1 MRPAAALLPL
11 FLLLCAPAHSQITVT
26 SGPPPG
32 LPPAVI
38 EPPSSSLASALAA
51 ARPPSSGLVLTVG
64 ADGVP
69 LTDGASLP
77 GPRTDIRTIAAA
89 FGRATHRFGSIV
101 AVAPPLMSVFNA
113 SPADPDPFANL
124 RPADALKRLAASLSD
139 SQWRALVGPSGL
151 GVADLTSP
159 VQRALFDALF
169 PGDLTV
175 SRAPLTSPQ
184 IGDRIDPNDSKD
196 LSGARGQI
204 KMRLGV
210 RPQFRVA
217 AENRPNTHVNMYT
230 PRDGRAWRYFWP
242 EMEGETGTV
251 YGVKA
256 RDDVPNVPKR
266 GQLDWDAAKF
276 GVGIKTAGIETV
288 GQLITRIANA
298 TQTEIYAD
306 ARWEKKQLTILG
318 TATTARASDWLRAL
332 AFCLTGTYRKVGPA
346 FVLTDDLLGRATL
359 RQIWSD
365 WSKKVEAA
373 RQEPMRDAESKLA
386 ARHASRDLT
395 ALPGGVALTDEQKKR
410 AMAGYG
416 PDMDGVP
423 LDKLPPEQQQIV
435 RRLAREF
442 IPDPETP
449 DGLALDGKIGVSA
462 SVVMEFTAPGLD
474 GPVEVQGFGLP
485 LGQFSQEP
493 MEPTPEETATAQAQT
508 DAAIV
513 KPTPI
518 PKLID
523 VLQSVPKRA
532 VLAAPRT
539 VEDVNALLASM
550 KSLGFN
556 QLWLDVFSD
565 GVARLPGVPLSD
577 APLVSNAG
585 PNVLDAAIATGR
597 KTGIQVFASFDLLRW
612 GKDAP
617 ASVADLSV
625 LGEPSPMADARARDL
640 ILAEGGPNTPPEYV
654 PPPADPR
661 RMVSPFSPG
670 VRESLTDLVRA
681 VAVRPGLAGLVWRD
695 TAATGYVPGINVSRP
710 TLAVLGFTEAA
721 RWIGLRHLHA
731 DPIDIVPPGTE
742 SIDDALGGLG
752 RTNETPNDDLQTRW
766 DKLRADA
773 DLSLLRAL
781 WNAVPAA
788 TPNRPRLSVI
798 VRQRHPPEDTFSS
811 GESDWFASWDN
822 PKLPPP
828 AFRSPMDNIGMTETP
843 PAFQDAATQARRSR
857 VSFFVV
863 PPSASAVNAA
873 QLAESLS
880 WRLANE
886 KWRGLVLDMTG
897 RKTDAGN
904 PLAALAESVKR
915 QTGGLTNG
923 QKAGANAGK

>member
-1 MRPAAALLPL
+1 MLRRAILLLTLLLLP
-11 FLLLCAPAHSQITVT
+11 APAVRSQ
-26 SGPPPG
+26 SPADNASPPT
-32 LPPAVI
+32 
-38 EPPSSSLASALAA
+38 LASALAA
-51 ARPPSSGLVLTVG
+51 ARPPSGGLVLTVG
-64 ADGVP
+64 ADEIS
-69 LTDGASLP
+69 LADGAFPP
-77 GPRTDIRTIAAA
+77 GPRADIRTIAAA
-89 FGRATHRFGSIV
+89 FGRAPRRFGSIV

-169 PGDLTV
+169 PDDLTV
-175 SRAPLTSPQ
+175 SRASLTPPQ

-204 KMRLGV
+204 KLRLGV

-217 AENRPNTHVNMYT
+217 AKNRPNTHVNMDA

-266 GQLDWDAAKF
+266 GQLDWDAPQF
-276 GVGIKTAGIETV
+276 GIGLKTAGIETV

-306 ARWEKKQLTILG
+306 ARWEKKLLTILG

-346 FVLTDDLLGRATL
+346 FVLTDDLLGRATM

-365 WSKKVEAA
+365 WSRKFEAA

-523 VLQSVPKRA
+523 VLRSVPRRA

-539 VEDVNALLASM
+539 VNDVDALIVSM

-556 QLWLDVFSD
+556 QLWLDVFSN
-565 GVARLPGVPLSD
+565 GVAHLPGVPLSD
-577 APLVSNAG
+577 APLVSDAG
-585 PNVLDAAIATGR
+585 PDILDEAIAKGR
-597 KTGIQVFASFDLLRW
+597 GMGIQIFASFDLLRW

-617 ASVADLSV
+617 ASVADVSV
-625 LGEPSPMADARARDL
+625 RGEPSPIADAREREL
-640 ILAEGGPNTPPEYV
+640 VLAEGGPNTPPDRV

-661 RMVSPFSPG
+661 RIVSPAAPG
-670 VRESLTDLVRA
+670 VREDLTALIRA
-681 VAVRPGLAGLVWRD
+681 VAARPGLAGLVWRE
-695 TAATGYVPGINVSRP
+695 TAAKGYFPPDDYRRSP
-710 TLAVLGFTEAA
+710 TAPLGYSEPLRLAF
-721 RWIGLRHLHA
+721 LRRTHA
-731 DPIDIVPPGTE
+731 DPIDILPPYGE
-742 SIDDALGGLG
+742 NFDEA
-752 RTNETPNDDLQTRW
+752 
-766 DKLRADA
+766 LRAQIGYEDGAESRQAQWNKAREDA
-773 DLSLLRAL
+773 NLSLLRAL

-788 TPNRPRLSVI
+788 SPKHPRLPI
-798 VRQRHPPEDTFSS
+798 LVRQPRAL
-811 GESDWFASWDN
+811 ESNDLTAENDWYGSWDT
-822 PKLPPP
+822 PKSPPP
-828 AFRSPMDNIGMTETP
+828 AHLPPTVSPDELGRHFRL
-843 PAFQDAATQARRSR
+843 
-857 VSFFVV
+857 SFFAV
-863 PPSASAVNAA
+863 PSSGNAA
-873 QLAESLS
+873 DLAEVLF
-880 WRLANE
+880 WRLSHNQ
-886 KWRGLVLDMTG
+886 WHGLVLDATG
-897 RKTDAGN
+897 QKTNGEN
-904 PLAALAESVKR
+904 PLAALAESAK
-915 QTGGLTNG
+915 T
-923 QKAGANAGK
+923 QKDRVNAGK